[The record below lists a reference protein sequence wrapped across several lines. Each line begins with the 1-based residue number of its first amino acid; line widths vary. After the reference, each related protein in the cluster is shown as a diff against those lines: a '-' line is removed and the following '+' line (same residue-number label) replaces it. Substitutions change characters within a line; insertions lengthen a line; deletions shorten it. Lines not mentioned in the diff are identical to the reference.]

1 MTVIIAYI
9 RLHTTK
15 HPAIYAEIYKYHRSC
30 VCCRVVRYQ
39 HKNGH
44 NMFDACIGYLIIGA
58 IIHYFYEGFGGH
70 AFLVEVYNVYKLYAQ

>member
-30 VCCRVVRYQ
+30 VCVVVLCDIKTRT
-39 HKNGH
+39 G
-44 NMFDACIGYLIIGA
+44 I
-58 IIHYFYEGFGGH
+58 
-70 AFLVEVYNVYKLYAQ
+70 